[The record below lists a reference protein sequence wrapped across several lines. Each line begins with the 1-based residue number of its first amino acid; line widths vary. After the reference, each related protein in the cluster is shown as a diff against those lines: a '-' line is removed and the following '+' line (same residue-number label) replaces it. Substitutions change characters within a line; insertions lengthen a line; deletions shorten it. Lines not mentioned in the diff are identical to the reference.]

1 MKSNKFLTSLLV
13 STLALS
19 SGLVM
24 TSQVQAQYDDEVEEQ
39 APEELTTVFR
49 CVREGGSFATIAQRG
64 DRTTSPIFQ
73 WRTAEFGPQYTPQQR
88 CQLVSDRLTRAVS
101 ENAGRLSNLFL
112 TTGTVNRLPVVCY
125 LNSGASTCNSRN
137 LLFTLD
143 SRNARNPNAVLD
155 SLVNFG
161 VSGTGAPIQSLRA
174 SGSSNRPRRVNLE
187 ALVESA
193 FPEGD
198 SDNQQPV
205 PRPNPGTRPGTN
217 PNTRPGRNNGI

>member
-1 MKSNKFLTSLLV
+1 MKSNKLLASLLV

-19 SGLVM
+19 GGLAM
-24 TSQVQAQYDDEVEEQ
+24 TSQVQAQDEVEQETQ
-39 APEELTTVFR
+39 EDLATVFR
-49 CVREGGSFATIAQRG
+49 CVREGGSFATIAERG

-101 ENAGRLSNLFL
+101 ENGGRLRNLFL

-125 LNSGASTCNSRN
+125 LNNGVSSCNSRN

-155 SLVNFG
+155 SLLNFG
-161 VSGTGAPIQSLRA
+161 VSGTGAPIQSLRP
-174 SGSSNRPRRVNLE
+174 SSSSNRPRKINLE
-187 ALVESA
+187 NLVESA

-198 SDNQQPV
+198 SDNEQPA
-205 PRPNPGTRPGTN
+205 PRPTPGNRPGTN
-217 PNTRPGRNNGI
+217 PSNRPGRDNGI